1 MLYFFFSFVS
11 CSRIIERFLSWNFY
25 SIIATSFPKNFCNT
39 FPRNL
44 SCFFSFLFFFHCNF
58 LFQKFQCCFSYC
70 SNFLF
75 SKLSFN
81 VTLLFLDI
89 FSLIKCRFLCKIK
102 FLWTWLKNWSLNRNL
117 HYSSN
122 TIMHTRKNT
131 LNIFACRAFSRY
143 ISYIRNFCINIRL
156 FNYYYHKK
164 KEKIPLQISHIYQ
177 CFLEYYKK
185 KNTLFPISHS
195 YPSYLPIF
203 KAISLAVLLTGHWS
217 FLGKP
222 SSTLFHL
229 LFRYR

>member
-1 MLYFFFSFVS
+1 MLSSEPILYFLFYCCTFFFLLYLALVS
-11 CSRIIERFLSWNFY
+11 LKGFFLGTFTLLLQLLSRKISAILFLETCL
-25 SIIATSFPKNFCNT
+25 A
-39 FPRNL
+39 
-44 SCFFSFLFFFHCNF
+44 FFLFFFFFFHCNF

-185 KNTLFPISHS
+185 KTLCFPFLIPIPRIS
-195 YPSYLPIF
+195 PSL
-203 KAISLAVLLTGHWS
+203 KRSL
-217 FLGKP
+217 
-222 SSTLFHL
+222 
-229 LFRYR
+229 